1 MINSRTFLI
10 AAFFTGAALSAEAKV
25 LSEHG
30 DWIAAQEMENGK
42 PACVMSSTPQKSE
55 GKYARRGDIFALI
68 SHRPAEK
75 RIGEVGFQAGY
86 TFKKGSDVTVTI
98 DRKKS
103 FKLFTHG
110 EFAWT
115 TDAKMDKN
123 IAAAM
128 RAGSTLVVEGVS
140 SRGTQTRDT
149 YSLKGFTAALKA
161 INTACGV
168 K

>member
-1 MINSRTFLI
+1 MITTRTFSL
-10 AAFFTGAALSAEAKV
+10 AAFFTVAALSAHAKV

-30 DWIAAQEMENGK
+30 DWIAAREMENGK
-42 PACVMSSTPQKSE
+42 PACVISSTPQKSE
-55 GKYARRGDIFALI
+55 GKYKQRGDIFALI

-86 TFKKGSDVTVTI
+86 TFKKGSDVIVTI

-103 FKLFTHG
+103 FKLFTSG

-115 TDAKMDKN
+115 TDAKMDKS
-123 IAAAM
+123 IAAGM
-128 RAGSTLVVEGVS
+128 RAGSTMVVRGTS
-140 SRGTQTRDT
+140 SRGTQTTDT
-149 YSLKGFTAALKA
+149 YSLKGFTKALKA